1 MKLLKDLAISDTG
14 FVFNP
19 LTGESF
25 SLNETGLF
33 IILQIKQGVD
43 FQEILQSLIN
53 EFDVDPIDAEKD
65 LHDFIEMLR
74 MNNLLT
80 A

>member
-1 MKLLKDLAISDTG
+1 MQLLKDLAISDTG

-33 IILQIKQGVD
+33 IIQQIKQGLE
-43 FQEILQSLIN
+43 FQEILQNLVN

-65 LHDFIEMLR
+65 LQDFIEMLR

>member
-1 MKLLKDLAISDTG
+1 MKLIQDLAISDTG
-14 FVFNP
+14 FIFNP

-25 SLNETGLF
+25 SLNETGLY
-33 IILQIKQGVD
+33 IIQLIKKGLD
-43 FQEILQSLIN
+43 FQEILENLVN
-53 EFDVDPIDAEKD
+53 EFDVDPVDAEKD
-65 LHDFIEMLR
+65 LQDFIEMLR

>member
-1 MKLLKDLAISDTG
+1 MKLLQDLAISDTG
-14 FVFNP
+14 FIFNP

-25 SLNETGLF
+25 SLNETGLY
-33 IILQIKQGVD
+33 IIQLIKKGLD
-43 FQEILQSLIN
+43 FQEILENLVN
-53 EFDVDPIDAEKD
+53 EFDVDPVDAEKD
-65 LHDFIEMLR
+65 LQDFIEMLR